1 MSTMP
6 DRMPVPAVM
15 GVINATPDSFS
26 DGGCF
31 NAPEQALAQARAMVE
46 AGVDWVDVGGESTR
60 PGADPVPLQE
70 ELDRVCPVIEAI
82 RRELDIPVSLDTS
95 APEVMREG
103 ARLGIRMIN
112 DVRSLER
119 EGAVAAARDINLP
132 VCVMH
137 RQGEPDTMQDRPEY
151 GNVLQEVL
159 AYLDRR
165 SGELRA
171 AGIPEGNLLYDPG
184 FGFGKTLEHNLT
196 LLENLEAVVER
207 GWPVLVGMSRKSMIG
222 GVTGRPVEERMP
234 GSVAAATVAMMKGA
248 AIVRVHDVPET
259 VDAARL
265 IRAMREQGRASGERE

>member
-1 MSTMP
+1 MIALP
-6 DRMPVPAVM
+6 DSMPVPAVM

-26 DGGCF
+26 DGGRF
-31 NAPEQALAQARAMVE
+31 NAPERALAQARAMVE
-46 AGVDWVDVGGESTR
+46 AGADWVDVGGESTR
-60 PGADPVPLQE
+60 PGAEPVPLQE

-82 RRELDIPVSLDTS
+82 RRELAIPVSLDTS

-103 ARLGIRMIN
+103 ARLGIDMIN

-119 EGAVAAARDINLP
+119 EGAVAAARDVDLP
-132 VCVMH
+132 VCIMH
-137 RQGEPDTMQDRPEY
+137 RQGEPATMQDRPEY
-151 GNVLQEVL
+151 RNVLEEVL

-165 SGELRA
+165 AGELKA
-171 AGIPEGNLLYDPG
+171 AGIAGGNLLYDPG
-184 FGFGKTLEHNLT
+184 FGFGKTLAHNLA
-196 LLENLEAVVER
+196 LLDNLEAVVAR

-248 AIVRVHDVPET
+248 AIVRVHDVSET

-265 IRAMREQGRASGERE
+265 IRAMRCQGQASGDF

>member
-1 MSTMP
+1 MTALPDSMP
-6 DRMPVPAVM
+6 LPAVM

-26 DGGCF
+26 DGGRF
-31 NAPEQALAQARAMVE
+31 NAPERALAQARAMVE
-46 AGVDWVDVGGESTR
+46 AGADWVDVGGESTR
-60 PGADPVPLQE
+60 PGAEPVPLQQ

-82 RRELDIPVSLDTS
+82 RRELSIPVSLDTS

-103 ARLGIRMIN
+103 ARLGIDMIN

-119 EGAVAAARDINLP
+119 EGAVAAARDVDLP
-132 VCVMH
+132 VCIMH
-137 RQGEPDTMQDRPEY
+137 RQGEPATMQDRPEY
-151 GNVLQEVL
+151 GDVLEEVL

-165 SGELRA
+165 AGELKA
-171 AGIPEGNLLYDPG
+171 AGIAEGNLLYDPG
-184 FGFGKTLEHNLT
+184 FGFGKTLAHNLT
-196 LLENLEAVVER
+196 LLDNLEAVVAR

-248 AIVRVHDVPET
+248 TIIRVHDVPET

-265 IRAMREQGRASGERE
+265 IRAMRCQGQASGDF

>member
-1 MSTMP
+1 MTILS
-6 DRMPVPAVM
+6 DRMSAPAVM

-26 DGGCF
+26 DGGRF
-31 NAPEQALAQARAMVE
+31 NAPERALVQARAMVE
-46 AGVDWVDVGGESTR
+46 AGADWVDVGGESTR
-60 PGADPVPLQE
+60 PGAEPVPLQE

-82 RRELDIPVSLDTS
+82 RRELDVPVSLDTS

-103 ARLGIRMIN
+103 ARRGISMIN

-119 EGAVAAARDINLP
+119 EGAVVAARDANIP
-132 VCVMH
+132 VCIMH
-137 RQGEPDTMQDRPEY
+137 RQGEPDTMQDKPEY
-151 GNVLQEVL
+151 RDVLQEVV

-165 SGELRA
+165 ATELEA
-171 AGIPEGNLLYDPG
+171 AGIASDRLLYDPG

-196 LLENLEAVVER
+196 LLENLGVVVSR

-234 GSVAAATVAMMKGA
+234 GSVAAAAAAMMKGA

-265 IRAMREQGRASGERE
+265 IRAMREQGRPGKSE